1 MTEVTQLPV
10 DLGVPG
16 WNALLSERQPS
27 PALEQDIETDY
38 LIVGAGFAGLSAARR
53 LNQLDN
59 EASVVILEA
68 SRVAEGPAGRNSGFM
83 IDLPHVLSSS
93 NYAGQAQEDIK
104 RTRMN
109 RAAIDFA
116 GSMVKEFQM
125 PGEAFVRSGKTNAA
139 ASDAGLRNNQV
150 YASYLDSLD
159 EPFRMLDRAEM
170 RSLTGSSYYQGGL
183 WTPGTVIIQPAL
195 YIRCVA
201 DGLAAKPTCRL
212 YEQSAVISLAQ
223 QGDRWRAETRT
234 GSVVAAK
241 VILAINGLIESFG
254 FYRQRLMHINLYA
267 SMSRELNAGEVAS
280 LGGESRWA
288 FTPAYPLGSTVRR
301 IDGRGGHRILIRN
314 RCTYDP
320 SMKPSRSRMS
330 QVLADHDLAFR
341 NRFPMLGRVNMEYRW
356 SGRLCLSRNEVW
368 AIGELDNHL
377 YSACCQNGLGTTRG
391 TIAGIIAAEMACGST
406 SDSLIPDYFEEEE
419 PKKLLPE
426 PFMSLGASSYL
437 RFREWRAGS
446 EL

>member
-159 EPFRMLDRAEM
+159 EPFRMLCRVRPPRDR
-170 RSLTGSSYYQGGL
+170 GH
-183 WTPGTVIIQPAL
+183 
-195 YIRCVA
+195 
-201 DGLAAKPTCRL
+201 
-212 YEQSAVISLAQ
+212 
-223 QGDRWRAETRT
+223 
-234 GSVVAAK
+234 
-241 VILAINGLIESFG
+241 
-254 FYRQRLMHINLYA
+254 QRP
-267 SMSRELNAGEVAS
+267 R
-280 LGGESRWA
+280 
-288 FTPAYPLGSTVRR
+288 P
-301 IDGRGGHRILIRN
+301 
-314 RCTYDP
+314 
-320 SMKPSRSRMS
+320 
-330 QVLADHDLAFR
+330 
-341 NRFPMLGRVNMEYRW
+341 
-356 SGRLCLSRNEVW
+356 
-368 AIGELDNHL
+368 
-377 YSACCQNGLGTTRG
+377 
-391 TIAGIIAAEMACGST
+391 
-406 SDSLIPDYFEEEE
+406 
-419 PKKLLPE
+419 
-426 PFMSLGASSYL
+426 
-437 RFREWRAGS
+437 
-446 EL
+446 